1 MPLVWWRLSSRKE
14 RVKVEKPKVWRRR
27 ILSCLE
33 EDFEEGLVRNF
44 LEEEEI

>member
-1 MPLVWWRLSSRKE
+1 MEEEVIELFYDDF
-14 RVKVEKPKVWRRR
+14 
-27 ILSCLE
+27 E